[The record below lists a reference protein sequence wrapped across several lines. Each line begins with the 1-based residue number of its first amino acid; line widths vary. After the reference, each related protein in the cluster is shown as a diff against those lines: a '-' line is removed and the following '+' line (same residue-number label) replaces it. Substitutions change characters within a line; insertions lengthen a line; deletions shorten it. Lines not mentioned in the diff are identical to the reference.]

1 MKNFMLMVILCLP
14 LVLIAQESSSDRNR
28 ADARSRFEKIRQY
41 TEAAVER
48 GDITEEEGRE
58 RMLAARKRLF
68 KDRNR
73 RKNDDQ
79 ASDTGSGIDEH
90 YARLGISDMSRVKN
104 LFKENGMTESQMG
117 LVLRMMIRVIHTVNT
132 EGDEF
137 QMGRRFTHYFENDVG
152 LTGEQVQLVERVST
166 RLSGRLK

>member
-1 MKNFMLMVILCLP
+1 MKNFMLTVILCFP
-14 LVLIAQESSSDRNR
+14 LVLIAQESSDRNR
-28 ADARSRFEKIRQY
+28 ADARSRYEKIRQY
-41 TEAAVER
+41 TAAAVER

-68 KDRNR
+68 KDRTR
-73 RKNDDQ
+73 IRNDDQ
-79 ASDTGSGIDEH
+79 VSDTGSGIDEH

-137 QMGRRFTHYFENDVG
+137 QLGKRFTHYFENDVG
-152 LTGEQVQLVERVST
+152 LTGEQVQLVERVSK
-166 RLSGRLK
+166 RLAGRSR